1 MSKNMIRSCIDL
13 LPVAGGATGAAAAA
27 ESLPSVQSAIVF
39 VVMTIAGAII
49 GYLVKLGLDLIF
61 KHKNKCNGK

>member
-1 MSKNMIRSCIDL
+1 MPKNMIRSYIDL
-13 LPVAGGATGAAAAA
+13 LPVAGGATGAAVAA

-61 KHKNKCNGK
+61 KHKSKSNGK

>member
-1 MSKNMIRSCIDL
+1 MSKNMFYKITDL
-13 LPVAGGATGAAAAA
+13 LPIAGGATGAATAA

-49 GYLVKLGLDLIF
+49 GYLVKIGLDLIF